1 MTTTTASPFLFDAV
15 EPQYVD
21 GPAARCACWRFG
33 KTAAPPL
40 VMCMRF
46 RLDRSHAEILPNQ
59 RKCTDHRNPGEQRA
73 CGTACRNS
81 SIPSWRPTAL
91 MPAVADECPI
101 AGTMRPELTV
111 RSARLRGL

>member
-1 MTTTTASPFLFDAV
+1 MTTTSPFLFDAV

-21 GPAARCACWRFG
+21 GPAARCACRRFG

-59 RKCTDHRNPGEQRA
+59 VQA
-73 CGTACRNS
+73 QITAMQGNKGLWDRVPELEHPVLVASGSCPLS
-81 SIPSWRPTAL
+81 PTSA
-91 MPAVADECPI
+91 AI
-101 AGTMRPELTV
+101 AGTMRPERIV
-111 RSARLRGL
+111 RSGRLRGL

>member
-21 GPAARCACWRFG
+21 GPAARCACRRFG

-46 RLDRSHAEILPNQ
+46 RLDRSHAEVLPNQ
-59 RKCTDHRNPGEQRA
+59 VKAQI
-73 CGTACRNS
+73 TAIQGNKGLWDR
-81 SIPSWRPTAL
+81 
-91 MPAVADECPI
+91 M
-101 AGTMRPELTV
+101 PELEHPV
-111 RSARLRGL
+111 LVANGAHAR